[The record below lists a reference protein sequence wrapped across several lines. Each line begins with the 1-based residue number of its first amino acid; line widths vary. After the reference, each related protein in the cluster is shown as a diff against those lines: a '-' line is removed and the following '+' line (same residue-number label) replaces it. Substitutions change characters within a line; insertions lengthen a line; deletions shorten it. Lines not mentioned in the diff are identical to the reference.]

1 MPFSIWLLRLR
12 MWLKGCLQYF
22 LLLRLRMWLAACTL
36 QLNRISPDMRVPL
49 ERTCIALRLHGER
62 SLRITATGYTLDHI
76 PGYVKATR
84 VLENA
89 VDANQEACS
98 I

>member
-1 MPFSIWLLRLR
+1 
-12 MWLKGCLQYF
+12 
-22 LLLRLRMWLAACTL
+22 MWLAACTL
-36 QLNRISPDMRVPL
+36 QLNRISPDMRGPL
-49 ERTCIALRLHGER
+49 ECACNALRLHAER

-84 VLENA
+84 VLEDA
-89 VDANQEACS
+89 VGADQEACS

>member
-1 MPFSIWLLRLR
+1 MRGPQE
-12 MWLKGCLQYF
+12 CL
-22 LLLRLRMWLAACTL
+22 
-36 QLNRISPDMRVPL
+36 
-49 ERTCIALRLHGER
+49 CIALRLHEER

-76 PGYVKATR
+76 SGYVKATR